1 MGILNY
7 HSMGRAVCSVRLAAG
22 GLTCLTDAVRSLGG
36 IWGVS
41 SLGGL
46 VLAAKDKRERKEVG
60 V

>member
-1 MGILNY
+1 M
-7 HSMGRAVCSVRLAAG
+7 CSVRLAAG

-41 SLGGL
+41 SLGSL

>member
-1 MGILNY
+1 MG
-7 HSMGRAVCSVRLAAG
+7 
-22 GLTCLTDAVRSLGG
+22 LTDAVRSLGG